1 MLSWVTV
8 SEQSSVIVLLCYTN
22 FITMETK
29 DFQRQL
35 TAVVCDYGIVIK
47 LTFWPREGPLLSWGL
62 DRRSWGQWPSWS
74 RRLWS
79 WPSQM
84 SDRYLELEIHFIL
97 VNSYVRRGHSEPVS
111 LILGKVSLKLV
122 ELLKVSGTKLQSCW
136 EYTHSGVILEVT
148 KTSPISNMVRI
159 KDKGN
164 QPICLWALLN
174 ITTY

>member
-1 MLSWVTV
+1 
-8 SEQSSVIVLLCYTN
+8 
-22 FITMETK
+22 
-29 DFQRQL
+29 
-35 TAVVCDYGIVIK
+35 
-47 LTFWPREGPLLSWGL
+47 
-62 DRRSWGQWPSWS
+62 
-74 RRLWS
+74 
-79 WPSQM
+79 M

-148 KTSPISNMVRI
+148 KTSPISNMVHI

-164 QPICLWALLN
+164 QPICL
-174 ITTY
+174 